1 MIENKKMESL
11 KPIYLILSEPFE
23 KLPTGASRF
32 WGNPDLPEGF
42 NYPMYIDD
50 EGDYYPYVFIC
61 QINLAELSSFAP
73 ENPLPQSGLLSFF
86 AKIDH
91 NLGIMAAS
99 NGIQS
104 HYSEPE
110 DVKVLYFPAIDNMQE
125 VVIVDD
131 ENEPVSPCE
140 KSISFAYKNTYL
152 GDDHALFAL
161 PTHRQWESWD
171 APYEDWQI
179 LLQIDSFEGMDFNL
193 NFMDCGVLDFLI
205 SPADLVAGQFDNVR
219 AIILST

>member
-1 MIENKKMESL
+1 MTENKKMKTP

-73 ENPLPQSGLLSFF
+73 ENPLPQRGLLSFF

-99 NGIQS
+99 DGMQS

-161 PTHRQWESWD
+161 PTHREWESWD

-205 SPADLVAGQFDNVR
+205 SPADLANRKFDNVR